1 MFPKAHMTLPSRI
14 SGSRWVITPSGSWK
28 SFLCTCSVCSC
39 HLFLNLLLLLGPYCS
54 VLYCAHLC
62 MKYPL
67 DISNFLKEISSLPLS
82 IVFLVLCID
91 HFSRLSYLSSLF
103 FGTLHSDRC
112 IFPFLFCLF
121 LLFFSQVCVRPPQT
135 PILPFLQFF
144 FLGMVLITTSCTM
157 LGTSIHC
164 SSSTLSIR
172 HNPLSL
178 FVTSTV

>member
-1 MFPKAHMTLPSRI
+1 MKIFFVYTS
-14 SGSRWVITPSGSWK
+14 
-28 SFLCTCSVCSC
+28 SVCSC

-135 PILPFLQFF
+135 TILPFLHFF
-144 FLGMVLITTSCTM
+144 FLGMVLITTSCTR
-157 LGTSIHC
+157 LGTSIH
-164 SSSTLSIR
+164 SSSGTLIR
-172 HNPLSL
+172 SNP
-178 FVTSTV
+178 